1 MGSAAAP
8 ASAVV
13 MPKKKPPQAC
23 TGCGALPR
31 NFRYGSRHC
40 QRRLGRHP
48 GELTPSLALRLPRL
62 LINLE
67 KDFFSCL
74 RIGRKEKSHR
84 SGASDRGA
92 DDDVGVLG
100 TVPISGREQGRVDD
114 ADMSKTTTTQWR
126 PKFLVFKAQQPG
138 LSEYFGRQLL
148 KPIERVKYSPS
159 VHEDAG
165 ARELRSAAQGL
176 HNEHHDASAL

>member
-23 TGCGALPR
+23 TDWGALPHS
-31 NFRYGSRHC
+31 FRYWSRHC
-40 QRRLGRHP
+40 RRRLGRHP
-48 GELTPSLALRLPRL
+48 GELTPSLAPRLPEL

-67 KDFFSCL
+67 KDFFSCS
-74 RIGRKEKSHR
+74 RTGRKEKSHR

-100 TVPISGREQGRVDD
+100 TVPISGREQGRVVD

>member
-1 MGSAAAP
+1 MLT
-8 ASAVV
+8 
-13 MPKKKPPQAC
+13 PKKKPQQDR
-23 TGCGALPR
+23 TGWCALPR
-31 NFRYGSRHC
+31 SFRYWSQHC
-40 QRRLGRHP
+40 RRRLGRHP

-148 KPIERVKYSPS
+148 RPAKPLERPS
-159 VHEDAG
+159 SV
-165 ARELRSAAQGL
+165 R
-176 HNEHHDASAL
+176 